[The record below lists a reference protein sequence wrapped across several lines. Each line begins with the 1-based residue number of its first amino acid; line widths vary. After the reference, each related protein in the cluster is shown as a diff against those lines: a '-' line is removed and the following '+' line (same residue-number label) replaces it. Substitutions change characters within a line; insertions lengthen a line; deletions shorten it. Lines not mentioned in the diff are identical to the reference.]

1 MGAAMTSNPGH
12 NTARD
17 PRYDVLF
24 EPIRIGPVT
33 AKNRFY
39 QVPHATGTGSAMPHT
54 RAGIREAKAEGGWA
68 VVCTGYCSIHPSS
81 DDRHYP
87 FSSLWNDADVK
98 AQSVMVDAVHRH
110 GALAGVELWH
120 GGGVVANKVT
130 REAPLSP
137 SGIGEPVYVTHPIQP
152 RVMDKADIRA
162 LLSWQ
167 KDAALRARAAGFD
180 IVYVYAGM
188 GYLPFQFLVSR
199 YNKRTDEYGGSFKNR
214 ARLLHEMIE
223 VTKEAVGDTC
233 AIAVR
238 LTAEENM
245 GANGF
250 RGEVEGEALF
260 DLLGDLPDLWDVK
273 LGFADDGVTSR
284 FKDEAYHEEFVRY
297 VKTKTAKP
305 VVGVGRFTSPDTMVR
320 QIRSGVLDLIG
331 AARPSIA
338 DPFLPSKIEQG
349 RIDEIRECIG
359 CNVCVATYAEG
370 VPIRCTQNPTMGEE
384 WRRGWHPEHITAHG
398 SDDRVLI
405 VGAGPAGLEC
415 ARALG
420 QRGYAV
426 TLADAER
433 ELGGRVTR
441 ESRLPGL
448 AAWARVRD
456 WRLGRLDTM
465 PNVEIYRDSQLGV
478 GDILELAPQRV
489 VLATGARWTP
499 CLPSGPDGVP
509 PEIAPS
515 VTVQTPDDIMDSETP
530 AGDVLVLDL
539 DPYYMGGV
547 VAEKLARD
555 GHAVRVVTPNTA
567 VSPWTAF
574 TEEQHRIMVRLLKLG
589 VDVMTAHSL
598 LAVNGRGA
606 EVASIYGGKTQL
618 LACDTLVVVGTRA
631 PFDGLARD
639 LEEQQDKVRD
649 AGIKGVTTIG
659 DAYAPGA
666 IVHAVASGHR
676 YAREL
681 DANDLTVRVEPTGG
695 SYTTAGK

>member
-1 MGAAMTSNPGH
+1 MTSVSPPP
-12 NTARD
+12 TTRD

-24 EPIRIGPVT
+24 EPIAIGPVT

-39 QVPHATGTGSAMPHT
+39 QVPHATGTGSAMANT
-54 RAGIREAKAEGGWA
+54 RAGIRESKAEGGWA
-68 VVCTGYCSIHPSS
+68 VVCTGYCSIHPTS

-137 SGIGEPVYVTHPIQP
+137 SGVGEPVYVTHPIQP
-152 RVMDKADIRA
+152 RAMDKADIDD

-167 KDAALRARAAGFD
+167 KAAAQRARSAGFD

-199 YNKRTDEYGGSFKNR
+199 YNKRTDNYGGAFENR
-214 ARLLHEMIE
+214 ARLLREMIE
-223 VTKEAVGDTC
+223 VTRQAVGPDC
-233 AIAVR
+233 AVAVR

-245 GANGF
+245 GAQGF
-250 RGEVEGEALF
+250 RGEVEGEALL
-260 DLLGDLPDLWDVK
+260 DLIGDMPDLWDVK

-284 FKDEAYHEEFVRY
+284 FTDEAYHEPFVRY
-297 VKTKTAKP
+297 VKAKTGKP

-320 QIRSGVLDLIG
+320 QIKSGVLDLIG

-338 DPFLPSKIEQG
+338 DPFLPQKIEEG

-384 WRRGWHPEHITAHG
+384 WRRGWHPERIAPRG
-398 SDDRVLI
+398 SDDTVLV
-405 VGAGPAGLEC
+405 VGSGPAGLEC

-420 QRGYAV
+420 QRGYDV
-426 TLADAER
+426 TLAEAGE

-465 PNVEIYRDSQLGV
+465 TNVEVYRDSRLTAANV
-478 GDILELAPQRV
+478 LELAPHHV
-489 VLATGARWTP
+489 VLATGARWKP
-499 CLPSGPDGVP
+499 DLPVGADGVP
-509 PEIAPS
+509 D
-515 VTVQTPDDIMDSETP
+515 VTGVAVLTPDDVVDEKP
-530 AGDVLVLDL
+530 AAGDVLVLDL

-547 VAEKLARD
+547 IAEKLARD
-555 GHAVRVVTPNTA
+555 GHGVCLVTPNTA
-567 VSPWTAF
+567 VSPWTAL
-574 TEEQHRIMVRLLKLG
+574 TEEQHRIMVRLLDLG
-589 VDVMTAHSL
+589 VDIVTTHHL
-598 LAVNGRGA
+598 LGVDGSGA
-606 EVASIYGGKTQL
+606 RIASIYD
-618 LACDTLVVVGTRA
+618 ARERAVPCDTLVVVGTRA
-631 PFDGLARD
+631 PVDGLARELD
-639 LEEQQDKVRD
+639 GRHDDVAA
-649 AGIKGVTTIG
+649 AGIRDITSIG

-681 DANDLTVRVEPTGG
+681 DANDLTVRVEPGNG
-695 SYTTAGK
+695 SYEARRA